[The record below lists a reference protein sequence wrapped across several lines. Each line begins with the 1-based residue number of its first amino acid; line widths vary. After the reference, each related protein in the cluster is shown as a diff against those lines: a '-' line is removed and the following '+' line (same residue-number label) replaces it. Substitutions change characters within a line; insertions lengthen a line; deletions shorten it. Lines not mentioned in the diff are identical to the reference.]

1 MKEYTSNQRKKIV
14 LKINKVKNK
23 EVLALKYKIS
33 IRTYYYWKS
42 QLETYSIIKPKSTKP
57 KTNKNKLKNK
67 KIIKRI
73 IEIRKLYGYG
83 KLKIK
88 KQLELENIKV
98 GTTAIETV
106 LKENNLYRSKKKKIK
121 RKHKGKHAIYIK
133 EAGEKVQIDVK
144 YAFFGE
150 IRYYQFTAVD
160 LAMRMSF
167 RYLYDEKS
175 PNSTID
181 FVKRML
187 DYFPFRIH
195 CIQTDNGREYTYRC
209 INTPKINI
217 FDEYCLKN
225 KLERRYIPIATPR
238 YNGVVER
245 VHGIDEREFYSR
257 LNKNIT
263 VELLREKLKEYTH
276 FYNNQRLISSLLYIT
291 IKERIKNIIASK
303 STISM

>member
-23 EVLALKYKIS
+23 EILAAKYDIS
-33 IRTYYYWKS
+33 IRTYYYWKR

-57 KTNKNKLKNK
+57 RTNKNKLKNK

-83 KLKIK
+83 KLKIQ
-88 KQLELENIKV
+88 KQLELEAIKV

-121 RKHKGKHAIYIK
+121 RKHNGKHAQNFK

-160 LAMRMSF
+160 VATRMSF

-195 CIQTDNGREYTYRC
+195 CIQTDNGTEFTYRKHSFDTIHPLDIFCKKNYIKRVYSPVASPWYCRRHAQRWCSREYTQPR
-209 INTPKINI
+209 PK
-217 FDEYCLKN
+217 
-225 KLERRYIPIATPR
+225 
-238 YNGVVER
+238 
-245 VHGIDEREFYSR
+245 
-257 LNKNIT
+257 
-263 VELLREKLKEYTH
+263 
-276 FYNNQRLISSLLYIT
+276 
-291 IKERIKNIIASK
+291 RIL
-303 STISM
+303 

>member
-23 EVLALKYKIS
+23 EILALKYKIS

-57 KTNKNKLKNK
+57 KNNKNKLKDK

-83 KLKIK
+83 KFKIQ
-88 KQLELENIKV
+88 KQLELEAIKV

-121 RKHKGKHAIYIK
+121 RKHNGKHAQNFK
-133 EAGEKVQIDVK
+133 EAGEKVQIDTK

-150 IRYYQFTAVD
+150 IRYYQITAVD
-160 LAMRMSF
+160 LATRYSWRQIYEDKTLSSALSF
-167 RYLYDEKS
+167 LKYVLKTS
-175 PNSTID
+175 
-181 FVKRML
+181 
-187 DYFPFRIH
+187 PFRIQA
-195 CIQTDNGREYTYRC
+195 IQTDNGIEYTYRC
-209 INTPKINI
+209 INSSKINI

-225 KLERRYIPIATPR
+225 KLERRYIPNSIA
-238 YNGVVER
+238 
-245 VHGIDEREFYSR
+245 
-257 LNKNIT
+257 LNT
-263 VELLREKLKEYTH
+263 VT
-276 FYNNQRLISSLLYIT
+276 SSFF
-291 IKERIKNIIASK
+291 R
-303 STISM
+303 

>member
-23 EVLALKYKIS
+23 EILASKYDIS

-57 KTNKNKLKNK
+57 KNNKNKLKNK

-88 KQLELENIKV
+88 KQLELEDIKV

-121 RKHKGKHAIYIK
+121 RKHNGKHAQNFK
-133 EAGEKVQIDVK
+133 EAGEKVQIDTK

-150 IRYYQFTAVD
+150 IRYYQITAVD
-160 LAMRMSF
+160 LATRMTF
-167 RYLYDEKS
+167 RYLYNEKT
-175 PNSTID
+175 PDNIID
-181 FVKRML
+181 FIHRML
-187 DYFPFRIH
+187 DYFPFRVH
-195 CIQTDNGREYTYRC
+195 CLQSDNGTEFTYRKHSFD
-209 INTPKINI
+209 TQHPLDI
-217 FDEYCLKN
+217 FCKKN
-225 KLERRYIPIATPR
+225 YIKRVYSPIASPW
-238 YNGVVER
+238 YNGVVEST
-245 VHGIDEREFYSR
+245 HKLDQKEFYDFC
-257 LNKNIT
+257 T
-263 VELLREKLKEYTH
+263 QELTLEKANLKLRK
-276 FYNNQRLISSLLYIT
+276 YNNFFNY
-291 IKERIKNIIASK
+291 KRIHSALNYDTPMIYFKKLRNS
-303 STISM
+303 

>member
-23 EVLALKYKIS
+23 EILASKYDIS

-83 KLKIK
+83 KFKIQ
-88 KQLELENIKV
+88 KQLELEAIKV

-121 RKHKGKHAIYIK
+121 RKHNGKHAQNFK
-133 EAGEKVQIDVK
+133 EAGEKVQIDTK

-150 IRYYQFTAVD
+150 IRYYQITAVD
-160 LAMRMSF
+160 LATRMTF
-167 RYLYDEKS
+167 RYLYNEKT
-175 PNSTID
+175 PDNIID
-181 FVKRML
+181 FIHRML
-187 DYFPFRIH
+187 DYFPFRVH
-195 CIQTDNGREYTYRC
+195 CLQSDNGTEFTYRKHSFD
-209 INTPKINI
+209 TQHPLDI
-217 FDEYCLKN
+217 FCKKN
-225 KLERRYIPIATPR
+225 YIKRVYSPVASPW
-238 YNGVVER
+238 YNGVVESTHR
-245 VHGIDEREFYSR
+245 LDQKEFYDFCTKE
-257 LNKNIT
+257 LTLEKANKNIQKYNHFWNYKRIHSALNYDT
-263 VELLREKLKEYTH
+263 PMLYFKKLR
-276 FYNNQRLISSLLYIT
+276 NS
-291 IKERIKNIIASK
+291 
-303 STISM
+303 